1 MAKFK
6 VGCSPLTSKIFA
18 GNVSER
24 NVYTGK
30 KYDVTD
36 TAPSAVAQHLLQL
49 NQSMEFTYEGEQ
61 YELTVIKLPKKKVKG

>member
-1 MAKFK
+1 MAQFK

-36 TAPSAVAQHLLQL
+36 TAPNAVAQHLLQL
-49 NQSMEFTYEGEQ
+49 NQSMEFDYQGER
-61 YELTVIKLPKKKVKG
+61 YVLAVTKLSKKAKK